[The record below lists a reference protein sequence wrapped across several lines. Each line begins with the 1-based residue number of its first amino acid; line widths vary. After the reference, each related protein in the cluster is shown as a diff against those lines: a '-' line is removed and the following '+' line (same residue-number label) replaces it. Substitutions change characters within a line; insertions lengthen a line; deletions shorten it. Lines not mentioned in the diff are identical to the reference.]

1 VKRSISL
8 VLVPEIAAAAI
19 LAGCGADHRTTQ
31 RCVDDRL
38 VVVEEERCEEQV
50 RRGGSATST
59 GSRYF
64 WYHGGRGTTIGTST
78 SGGTAVLAHPSVPR
92 GGFGSTAH
100 GISGGS

>member
-1 VKRSISL
+1 VKRTISL

-19 LAGCGADHRTTQ
+19 LAGCGGDHRTAQ

-38 VVVEEERCEEQV
+38 VVVEEERCEEQAR
-50 RRGGSATST
+50 RRGSTAT
-59 GSRYF
+59 GSRYY
-64 WYHGGRGTTIGTST
+64 WYHGGRGTTIGSSS

-100 GISGGS
+100 GLSAGG